1 VLQLPWSPLAENAQ
15 YFASIKKAGYCNHLF
30 LPMIDICFSHEG
42 RQHISSGQPLRGG
55 IPTLFVVMDKGGKFP
70 HEGKPHTASHLV
82 SH

>member
-1 VLQLPWSPLAENAQ
+1 
-15 YFASIKKAGYCNHLF
+15 
-30 LPMIDICFSHEG
+30 MIDICFSHEG